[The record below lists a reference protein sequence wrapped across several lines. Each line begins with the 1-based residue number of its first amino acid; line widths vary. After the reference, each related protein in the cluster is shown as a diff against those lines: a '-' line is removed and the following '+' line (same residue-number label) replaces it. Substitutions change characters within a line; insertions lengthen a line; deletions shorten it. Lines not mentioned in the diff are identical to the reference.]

1 MATTQAPQG
10 VASPLD
16 RHASPASTQTSS
28 GRTTAALILGI
39 IGVLGALMLPILGLI
54 LGIVAVALVGRN
66 RGRNRPWQATAGFW
80 LGVVA
85 IVGSVINMIVAAVI
99 IAS

>member
-1 MATTQAPQG
+1 MAGTPAPQG

-16 RHASPASTQTSS
+16 RHASPASTGTAS
-28 GRTTAALILGI
+28 GRTTTAFILSI
-39 IGVLGALMLPILGLI
+39 VGVLGAFFLPILGLI
-54 LGIVAVALVGRN
+54 LGIVSVALVGRKTSA
-66 RGRNRPWQATAGFW
+66 RPWQANAAFW

-85 IVGSVINMIVAAVI
+85 IVGSVISMIAAAII